1 MSGEHERDR
10 QERLRLAVLLSGSG
24 RSLENLLNVIERGEL
39 DAEIVAV
46 VSSRPDVRGIEIAR
60 NAGIPSSTFVR
71 RDFAS
76 DEAFSAAVLDWVE
89 QFHPHLLIFAGYLRK
104 LIVPPRWDRRILN
117 IHPALLPESGAG
129 GKGYYGNRVHAAV
142 LASGAT
148 KSGATVHVVDNEYD
162 HGPVVM
168 RAEVPILPDDT
179 PERLSARVFAA
190 EITLFPEAIRSYVAA
205 CPWLLQ
211 APTEG
216 R

>member
-1 MSGEHERDR
+1 MSGEHSQDR

-46 VSSRPDVRGIEIAR
+46 VSSKADVRGLEIA
-60 NAGIPSSTFVR
+60 NQASIPSSAFVR
-71 RDFAS
+71 RDFMS
-76 DEAFSAAVLDWVE
+76 DDEFSTAVIDWVE
-89 QFHPHLLIFAGYLRK
+89 QFRPHLLIFAGYLRK

-168 RAEVPILPDDT
+168 RAEVPVLPDDT

-190 EITLFPEAIRSYVAA
+190 EMALFPEAIRVYAAA

-211 APTEG
+211 TSTEG
-216 R
+216 G

>member
-1 MSGEHERDR
+1 MSGEHAQDR

-46 VSSRPDVRGIEIAR
+46 VSSRPDVRGLDIA
-60 NAGIPSSTFVR
+60 NQASIPSSTFVR
-71 RDFAS
+71 RDFMS
-76 DEAFSAAVLDWVE
+76 DDEYSTAVIGWVE
-89 QFHPHLLIFAGYLRK
+89 QFRPHLLIFAGYLRK

-168 RAEVPILPDDT
+168 RAEVPVLPDDT

-190 EITLFPEAIRSYVAA
+190 EMALFPEAIRVYAA
-205 CPWLLQ
+205 AFPWLFQ
-211 APTEG
+211 TPTEG
-216 R
+216 G